1 MHCHSMEM
9 EMEMANSYWVSQVRF
24 FIALLSHLAQGYD
37 KKIYEKVANEK
48 SVVHWGFAP
57 PMFHNEMM
65 SSQIPSTVLD
75 RSVRIESKFKRHMHL
90 SRQHYGDLVVPEN
103 AMYLGAVRKGQ
114 YTPPSSGHCTKQTLK
129 MSEMNTTRSIMEL
142 ITTMSTDS
150 MAT

>member
-65 SSQIPSTVLD
+65 SSQVNLRVQTWTPNISL
-75 RSVRIESKFKRHMHL
+75 KL
-90 SRQHYGDLVVPEN
+90 GVV
-103 AMYLGAVRKGQ
+103 
-114 YTPPSSGHCTKQTLK
+114 
-129 MSEMNTTRSIMEL
+129 
-142 ITTMSTDS
+142 
-150 MAT
+150 